1 MNETQVKKSTKK
13 KREREK
19 HSGRNCAKEKCKN
32 VCDLQNKTVQIIHSL
47 CEDRSMQE
55 EKERSCVAPRWL
67 SLEKTSPVKQR
78 EREKVE
84 SIVLVVCRCC
94 STASRLILTSE
105 TVTYRKEVPFTALI
119 HFRNVTLLNKNDS
132 MVVLRSNVTYLA
144 GIFCIRLG
152 QQMGQKEHIVGK
164 IMFSCCV
171 SLNTK
176 KGRSVKQKIGMD
188 DLPRTHAVLYRNNL
202 AQYRKWNIS
211 TAREHCVFPLLP
223 RFHSELTSSVSFT
236 ESSCSR
242 RSPKAS
248 IIKPKSSSDVT
259 TDGWPCKVDLEW

>member
-1 MNETQVKKSTKK
+1 
-13 KREREK
+13 
-19 HSGRNCAKEKCKN
+19 
-32 VCDLQNKTVQIIHSL
+32 
-47 CEDRSMQE
+47 MQE
-55 EKERSCVAPRWL
+55 EKRKKLCST
-67 SLEKTSPVKQR
+67 SLTKFREDITGEAKR

-94 STASRLILTSE
+94 STASRLILTSK

-171 SLNTK
+171 SLKTK
-176 KGRSVKQKIGMD
+176 KGRSVEEKIWMRE
-188 DLPRTHAVLYRNNL
+188 LPRTHAVLYRNNL

-211 TAREHCVFPLLP
+211 TAREHSVFPLLP
-223 RFHSELTSSVSFT
+223 RFHRELTSSVSFT

-248 IIKPKSSSDVT
+248 IIKPKNSSNIT
-259 TDGWPCKVDLEW
+259 TDSSQCVK

>member
-1 MNETQVKKSTKK
+1 MNETRVKKFTKKK

-55 EKERSCVAPRWL
+55 EKRKKLCST
-67 SLEKTSPVKQR
+67 SLTKFREDITGEAKR

-94 STASRLILTSE
+94 STASRLILTSK

-171 SLNTK
+171 SLKTK
-176 KGRSVKQKIGMD
+176 KGRSVEEKIWMRE
-188 DLPRTHAVLYRNNL
+188 LPRTHAVLYRNNL
-202 AQYRKWNIS
+202 AQYRK
-211 TAREHCVFPLLP
+211 
-223 RFHSELTSSVSFT
+223 
-236 ESSCSR
+236 
-242 RSPKAS
+242 
-248 IIKPKSSSDVT
+248 
-259 TDGWPCKVDLEW
+259 